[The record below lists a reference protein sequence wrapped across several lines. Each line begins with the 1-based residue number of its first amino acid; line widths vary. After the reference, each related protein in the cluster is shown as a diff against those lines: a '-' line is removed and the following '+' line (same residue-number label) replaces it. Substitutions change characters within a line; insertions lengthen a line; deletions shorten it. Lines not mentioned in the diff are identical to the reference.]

1 MIEENILDWIDLGDS
16 IQKIDLYKK
25 KIFIFRLF
33 HSLSMHSHFPKV
45 FYYLI
50 IFMFF
55 AQIWALNLYPV
66 KNIKG
71 DLILEVINYFDN
83 IFLIQN
89 IIINEKTFLIL
100 LIINV
105 IIFFLSNF
113 CIISNAILL
122 SRKIKFTFLLS
133 LNSFLNMINIYYLN
147 GPNIEIIFNNI
158 KIFKENKD
166 NNFEICSFKSTKNV
180 IILIICFVY
189 AILVIINIFFVSL
202 YMNEIGSINEVN
214 YKMQISSNYSI
225 IMTIIKLFYFAF
237 HFIIETFMGKN
248 NKIINLIYYLCFLVL
263 NFSMSYYAYKFL
275 FYYNY
280 YLNNFVHW
288 GWYYSTWFSLC
299 LFFKHLLNI
308 KVSSL
313 AIICGIIIIS
323 IGLYFHYYYNI
334 FNLMTKLNIFE
345 TNDIIDIEKY
355 NNLLLYLM
363 NSHDNS
369 NDTILLL
376 GIIERF
382 EEYLSTKPELNE
394 QYNKLLYDKH
404 LQKKFTSNNELI
416 VLSIISIVYT
426 YNIEKSK
433 DITYLTFCMCYF
445 LVNMFKNPTYAIWL
459 CTKIKEKTHI
469 QSYYKYVLMEEIKTY
484 LLKKIETNKNK
495 LTLKHLQLSSV
506 ILYNQYVDLFKMKIY
521 DATCSQIEYFDLLKN
536 SMTTT
541 NKTTKNF
548 LKLGEDILNLRKDIF
563 NIWEK
568 IILLNPF
575 SNESERDFMIYLQ
588 IILQDD
594 VLTKSE
600 EKKFNSL
607 ITEKLYE
614 RNNLYHSMFLKDFSS
629 VVISE
634 GCSYNGKI
642 IYTTTN
648 FSSMFLF
655 SGKEILNCTI
665 DDLIPD
671 VVQVFHKYIIED
683 AIKFSNLS
691 YIFKNQRNVLLKGK
705 NGILFNI
712 HLFVKPC
719 PNLSFGLVYFLNIQ
733 KTNEKNIVIILDEN
747 LIIHGF
753 TGLFQVNNNFT
764 MNNNYGLSYG
774 INGHHIGI
782 IIPEILYYVEYDS
795 KKNIFTLNKNNIDL
809 KGSLYPL
816 INFQDFD
823 GGIKK
828 ILEIIKSKNNDDNK
842 NKFIQKLHNF
852 IKKLNSFYPKPYSV
866 FFKIENHS
874 FLKGKYHYYRIYI
887 INDLFSGGGENDTL
901 KNNKNDLNED
911 DKEINSNEEKDISDA
926 SKNKQNLIASRAS
939 QNYAEK
945 SIQINTE
952 RNLLKSETSKNTNK
966 EKRIN
971 LKIDAENMNKNNKKS
986 QKKIMNHFD
995 KLFNYSQDS
1004 SPSSILTKNSAE
1016 SSTVKLNNIKKK
1028 IMKKDDSF
1036 YIKLIKYLP
1045 YLYLIIIAVL
1055 IYVDKY
1061 FNESSVDAMIE
1072 FLRENLYFIRTKIS
1086 CASVYN
1092 SFVSIKFVRAN
1103 FISNE
1108 GCEGDCIKA
1117 YSELIKEYLFNIR
1130 KQKYDIYDYY
1140 PDFITIFDE
1149 RQNMTLFSL
1158 DNSEIDIL
1166 NLDID
1171 NWLNLI
1177 IDHGMKIIAY
1187 IQNLTSLSDSFNEN
1201 IFNSYMNN
1209 ILFNTYKYFYSHYEG
1224 FYAEDK
1230 ERRCKAISEDSFW
1243 IIIAVSLS
1251 VGFFIALIIFFVK
1264 KIYNIEV
1271 NYLEKLISFTSP
1283 NFEEYLKRL
1292 HDLKKK
1298 FREND
1303 NDEDKND
1310 EDADKN
1316 DLEKNEEEE
1325 NSFKIEKKK
1334 KITSKN
1340 IKNHSVDKSKKIKQ
1354 IKLYQKRLEKKRIM
1368 SKYFFRKNLIFILKI
1383 SLLLISSIIYFII
1396 TYLLTSRMKINYY
1409 KFDAVV
1415 EDIDVIY
1422 FQYYKIFMDIK
1433 KSVENFYNY
1442 GTKITLKSS
1451 DFERPKFG
1459 NSLLNIKS
1467 NSIFSNSTKARFD
1480 QLYNGDVCSLICK
1493 NKEETQNCGNLFS
1506 TIMKKG
1512 IEQAVVEMSVV
1523 ITRVLDELISVKSK
1537 QELKNVFGK
1546 SESYNNYEAFMGK
1559 YFTLAFTETHNIFTI
1574 CRSEQR
1580 AYINNIS
1587 QILLIVFVVIY
1598 ICCLIIFIY
1607 FIYDYKKLLGSFL
1620 NFVGIIPS
1628 KIISDDDDFYNNIIK
1643 IEELF

>member
-1 MIEENILDWIDLGDS
+1 M
-16 IQKIDLYKK
+16 
-25 KIFIFRLF
+25 
-33 HSLSMHSHFPKV
+33 
-45 FYYLI
+45 
-50 IFMFF
+50 
-55 AQIWALNLYPV
+55 
-66 KNIKG
+66 
-71 DLILEVINYFDN
+71 
-83 IFLIQN
+83 
-89 IIINEKTFLIL
+89 
-100 LIINV
+100 
-105 IIFFLSNF
+105 
-113 CIISNAILL
+113 
-122 SRKIKFTFLLS
+122 
-133 LNSFLNMINIYYLN
+133 
-147 GPNIEIIFNNI
+147 
-158 KIFKENKD
+158 
-166 NNFEICSFKSTKNV
+166 
-180 IILIICFVY
+180 
-189 AILVIINIFFVSL
+189 
-202 YMNEIGSINEVN
+202 
-214 YKMQISSNYSI
+214 
-225 IMTIIKLFYFAF
+225 
-237 HFIIETFMGKN
+237 
-248 NKIINLIYYLCFLVL
+248 
-263 NFSMSYYAYKFL
+263 
-275 FYYNY
+275 
-280 YLNNFVHW
+280 
-288 GWYYSTWFSLC
+288 
-299 LFFKHLLNI
+299 
-308 KVSSL
+308 
-313 AIICGIIIIS
+313 
-323 IGLYFHYYYNI
+323 
-334 FNLMTKLNIFE
+334 
-345 TNDIIDIEKY
+345 
-355 NNLLLYLM
+355 
-363 NSHDNS
+363 
-369 NDTILLL
+369 
-376 GIIERF
+376 
-382 EEYLSTKPELNE
+382 
-394 QYNKLLYDKH
+394 
-404 LQKKFTSNNELI
+404 
-416 VLSIISIVYT
+416 
-426 YNIEKSK
+426 
-433 DITYLTFCMCYF
+433 
-445 LVNMFKNPTYAIWL
+445 
-459 CTKIKEKTHI
+459 
-469 QSYYKYVLMEEIKTY
+469 
-484 LLKKIETNKNK
+484 
-495 LTLKHLQLSSV
+495 
-506 ILYNQYVDLFKMKIY
+506 
-521 DATCSQIEYFDLLKN
+521 
-536 SMTTT
+536 
-541 NKTTKNF
+541 
-548 LKLGEDILNLRKDIF
+548 
-563 NIWEK
+563 
-568 IILLNPF
+568 
-575 SNESERDFMIYLQ
+575 
-588 IILQDD
+588 
-594 VLTKSE
+594 
-600 EKKFNSL
+600 
-607 ITEKLYE
+607 
-614 RNNLYHSMFLKDFSS
+614 
-629 VVISE
+629 
-634 GCSYNGKI
+634 
-642 IYTTTN
+642 
-648 FSSMFLF
+648 
-655 SGKEILNCTI
+655 
-665 DDLIPD
+665 
-671 VVQVFHKYIIED
+671 
-683 AIKFSNLS
+683 
-691 YIFKNQRNVLLKGK
+691 
-705 NGILFNI
+705 
-712 HLFVKPC
+712 
-719 PNLSFGLVYFLNIQ
+719 
-733 KTNEKNIVIILDEN
+733 
-747 LIIHGF
+747 
-753 TGLFQVNNNFT
+753 
-764 MNNNYGLSYG
+764 
-774 INGHHIGI
+774 
-782 IIPEILYYVEYDS
+782 
-795 KKNIFTLNKNNIDL
+795 
-809 KGSLYPL
+809 

-823 GGIKK
+823 NKITK
-828 ILEIIKSKNNDDNK
+828 ILEIIKTKKKSDSEFSNAYIKYIKSLNAEFKN
-842 NKFIQKLHNF
+842 
-852 IKKLNSFYPKPYSV
+852 PYSI

-986 QKKIMNHFD
+986 QKKIMNHLD

-1092 SFVSIKFVRAN
+1092 SFVSIKFVRSN

-1166 NLDID
+1166 TLDID

-1224 FYAEDK
+1224 FYAEDR

-1493 NKEETQNCGNLFS
+1493 NKEEAQNCGNLFS

-1523 ITRVLDELISVKSK
+1523 ITRVLDELISVKSI

-1598 ICCLIIFIY
+1598 TCCLIIFIY

-1628 KIISDDDDFYNNIIK
+1628 KIISDDDDFYNNILK